1 MMMSPFIYVINAL
14 LFHIPESATNAE
26 LAYILIA
33 DSEVAILGILILR
46 IINSLTSLID
56 EEVGLACICTIKN
69 VELCTIEVCIVAE
82 LRNTC
87 L

>member
-26 LAYILIA
+26 LAYILIT
-33 DSEVAILGILILR
+33 DGKVTILCILEFR
-46 IINSLTSLID
+46 IIHNLTILID
-56 EEVGLACICTIKN
+56 EEVGLAGICTIKN
-69 VELCTIEVCIVAE
+69 VEVLTIEVCIVAE

>member
-26 LAYILIA
+26 LAYILITNGK
-33 DSEVAILGILILR
+33 VAILCILKFR

-69 VELCTIEVCIVAE
+69 VEVLTIEVCIVAE
-82 LRNTC
+82 FRNTC